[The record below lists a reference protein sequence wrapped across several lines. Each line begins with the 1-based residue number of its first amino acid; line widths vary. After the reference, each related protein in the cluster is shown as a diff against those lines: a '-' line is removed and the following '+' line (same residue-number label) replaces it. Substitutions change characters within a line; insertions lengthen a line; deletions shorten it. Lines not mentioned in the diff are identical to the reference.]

1 MFLHGFISWIFPKQL
16 SVGVLNAFLVCR
28 WDDVSAPLV
37 LSFSWLRSCLPAC
50 PPSGLGCCVR
60 LFGFLLSPA
69 LPPACVPAGLRCC
82 AASLTLF
89 LSSLQ
94 SCLPACLLDAVS
106 ASLVFSSCFS
116 ACFLCGLGCCVC
128 LLILSFSCLWPCLP
142 SCLPSGLGCCVRLLG
157 LVFLPMQF
165 AVGVLN
171 VCLVGLPCLECCVR
185 LAGFV
190 FFLSPTWSPTL
201 SSSWSGM
208 LCPASWACRLGCCV
222 RVLGLSAKL
231 VSHLVFQLVWDAVS
245 LLVSKIS
252 CAICSAV
259 WGLWWC
265 NFSSCF
271 FIFVVLFFFQNY
283 KKHGSFRHQSL
294 TIATWFKVLQGTF
307 TKREPPKSVYY
318 RMSSRFPM
326 WSWFLLAILT
336 AVLAKREEEDVMMV
350 QRQGTVLTHE

>member
-116 ACFLCGLGCCVC
+116 ACLPCGLGCCVC

-190 FFLSPTWSPTL
+190 FLLSPTWCPTL

-208 LCPASWACRLGCCV
+208 LCPASWACC
-222 RVLGLSAKL
+222 
-231 VSHLVFQLVWDAVS
+231 WDAVS
-245 LLVSKIS
+245 AFLACPPSLSPILSSSWSGMPCRCLSPKFHVRFVQLFGVYGGVIFLHVFSFLL
-252 CAICSAV
+252 CY
-259 WGLWWC
+259 
-265 NFSSCF
+265 
-271 FIFVVLFFFQNY
+271 FFQNS

-294 TIATWFKVLQGTF
+294 TIATWFKVLKGTF
-307 TKREPPKSVYY
+307 FLFDAPNVSHPSLFIFRCGHGF
-318 RMSSRFPM
+318 RCGRGF
-326 WSWFLLAILT
+326 SW
-336 AVLAKREEEDVMMV
+336 RS
-350 QRQGTVLTHE
+350 